1 MSMRYLKEYI
11 TIEGAVESIDLSG
24 CNKIQWQEVR
34 KCCADIDPLFNSSY
48 LASQHSMDKI
58 ISTNNYYSMVLR
70 RFGKINNQMRVIW
83 RDRVFNIIRYFEYNK
98 SRRFIKII
106 VVEKY

>member
-11 TIEGAVESIDLSG
+11 TIESAVESVDLSG
-24 CNKIQWQEVR
+24 CKKIQWEEIR
-34 KCCADIDPLFNSSY
+34 KCCADVVPLFNSSY

-58 ISTNNYYSMVLR
+58 VSTNNYYSMLLR
-70 RFGKINNQMRVIW
+70 SSIKINNQMRVVW
-83 RDRVFNIIRYFEYNK
+83 KGRVFNIIRYFEYNK

>member
-11 TIEGAVESIDLSG
+11 TIENAIESIDLSG
-24 CNKIQWQEVR
+24 CNTIQWEEIR
-34 KCCADIDPLFNSSY
+34 KCCADIEPLFNSSY
-48 LASQHSMDKI
+48 LASQHSIDKI
-58 ISTNNYYSMVLR
+58 VSTNNYYSVVLR
-70 RFGKINNQMRVIW
+70 YSGTISNKMRVIW
-83 RDRVFNIIRYFEYNK
+83 KGRIFNIIRYFEYNK